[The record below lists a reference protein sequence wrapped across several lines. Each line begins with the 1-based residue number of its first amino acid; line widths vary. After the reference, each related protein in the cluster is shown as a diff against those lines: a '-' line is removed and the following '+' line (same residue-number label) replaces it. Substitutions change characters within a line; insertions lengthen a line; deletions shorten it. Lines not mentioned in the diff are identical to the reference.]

1 MTPPPV
7 PAAGASIEIARTPD
21 VVRAHFFDLA
31 AAIATQPYH
40 GVTLSWATEGDHEKR
55 ARQEI
60 HVLGSAIVDD
70 FIVEEGSDAT
80 WVKRFI
86 EGPNTGGRYVARF
99 EATPT
104 GTRVE
109 IVAHAPP
116 HGFSFGLGK
125 LSPLGLEKALRKM
138 LGEHAKAI
146 ESYVFEPGSTR
157 APVVGVLT
165 SLEDL
170 TGPVIALGGRERHA
184 LVATLLEAA
193 SLVAIADHE
202 ADVAEREVMDEIAR
216 ALCDKE
222 LDDETRSRLVKGA
235 ERALSADGMT
245 VRCEKLGARLKKL
258 GCAELGLAVATIV
271 AEVSHGIDPPEMAAL
286 QKIAHGAGIPDAA
299 LASIMGRIDEEMTDA
314 LPLAAKKA

>member
-1 MTPPPV
+1 MTPPPL
-7 PAAGASIEIARTPD
+7 PTAAASVEIARAPD
-21 VVRAHFFDLA
+21 VVREHFFDLA

-40 GVTLSWATEGDHEKR
+40 GVTLSWATESDHEKR

-70 FIVEEGSDAT
+70 FVLEQGDGET
-80 WVKRFI
+80 WVKRFV

-99 EATPT
+99 EASPT

-146 ESYVFEPGSTR
+146 ENYQFEPGSTR
-157 APVVGVLT
+157 APVVGVLA
-165 SLEDL
+165 SLDDL
-170 TGPVIALGGRERHA
+170 TAPVLALGERERRA
-184 LVATLLEAA
+184 IVATLLEAA
-193 SLVAIADHE
+193 SLVAIADHD
-202 ADVAEREVMDEIAR
+202 ADVAEREVMDEVAR
-216 ALCDKE
+216 ALCDRG
-222 LDDETRSRLVKGA
+222 LDDETRLRLVKGA
-235 ERALSADGMT
+235 ERALSVEGMAA
-245 VRCEKLGARLKKL
+245 RCEKLGARLKTL
-258 GCAELGLAVATIV
+258 ACAELGLAVATIV

-286 QKIAHGAGIPDAA
+286 QKIAHGAGVPDAA